1 MSVLPQFNSIPLQ
14 FGLLM
19 ASIDAIMLF
28 IVKNVSVE
36 SKLLRWMILP
46 TVFYALQPWIFLQ
59 SLSYESL
66 IVMNLMWD
74 VLSTIL
80 ITLTGLIYFKESIG
94 PYKLGGLLLS
104 FVSIILLSLED
115 GPWKFSL

>member
-1 MSVLPQFNSIPLQ
+1 
-14 FGLLM
+14 M

-28 IVKNVSVE
+28 VVKNVSLE

-46 TVFYALQPWIFLQ
+46 TVFYAMQPWIFLQ
-59 SLSYESL
+59 SLRYESL

-74 VLSTIL
+74 VISSIL

-94 PYKLGGLLLS
+94 IYKVGGLLLS
-104 FVSIILLSLED
+104 FVAIILMSLED
-115 GPWKFSL
+115 GSWKFSLY